1 MAEIALNL
9 QRTSLGQPELTMS
22 NYTKP
27 KRITL
32 KNHPNYSESWVQD
45 IIAADPSV
53 LGLGDLVL
61 RDRERAQP
69 RAGRLDLIL
78 QDRDSSRRYE
88 VELQL
93 GPTDEAHIIRSIEYW
108 DIERK
113 RYPQYE
119 HCAVLVAEDI
129 TSRFLN
135 VVSLF
140 NGSLPIIAL
149 QMQALEVGEH
159 VTLVF
164 TRVLDE
170 LRRGVVD
177 EDEDA
182 ISAPTDRSYW
192 EGKAS
197 RKSIA
202 VMDGLFELV
211 RESDP
216 DTELKYNK
224 FYVGL
229 AKDGRANNYVIFRPQ
244 KASVVFEVWLPRS
257 DDVDTML
264 DATEMETSEY
274 HESYK
279 IRVRKADLTEE
290 NKDLFRHLIK
300 EAQWLREN

>member
-1 MAEIALNL
+1 
-9 QRTSLGQPELTMS
+9 MS
-22 NYTKP
+22 SYTKP

-32 KNHPNYSESWVQD
+32 RNHPNYSENWVQD

-93 GPTDEAHIIRSIEYW
+93 GRTDEAHIIRSIEYW

-279 IRVRKADLTEE
+279 IRVRKADLTEK

>member
-1 MAEIALNL
+1 
-9 QRTSLGQPELTMS
+9 MS
-22 NYTKP
+22 NYTKT

-32 KNHPNYSESWVQD
+32 KNHPTYSENWVQE

-53 LGLGDLVL
+53 LGLGDLVF
-61 RDRERAQP
+61 RDRERRQ
-69 RAGRLDLIL
+69 RGAGRLDLLL
-78 QDRDSSRRYE
+78 QDRDGRRYE
-88 VELQL
+88 LELQL
-93 GPTDEAHIIRSIEYW
+93 GPTDPSHIIRSIEYW
-108 DIERK
+108 DYERK
-113 RYPQYE
+113 LYPQYE

-140 NGSLPIIAL
+140 NGSLPVIAL

-164 TRVLDE
+164 TKVLDE

-182 ISAPTDRSYW
+182 MSAPTDRSYW

-216 DTELKYNK
+216 DSELKYNK

-244 KASVVFEVWLPRS
+244 KASVVFEAWLPRS

-274 HESYK
+274 HENYK
-279 IRVRKADLTEE
+279 IRVRKADLTEK

-300 EAQWLREN
+300 EAQSLRGN